1 MSLLSIRFL
10 KPASLRAGISSRWPG
25 PYVTTLIP
33 PRNQQHPLTA
43 SLVIQIFRI
52 AADLSHI
59 TAKCILIFSIH
70 RNRSSEGVSL
80 LTQLFYALVFVTR
93 YTDLFSESYAWN
105 YFFKVFYLLSS
116 FYTIAIMRFVY
127 PRTRERE
134 IAWKM
139 SALILAGSLVLS
151 PFVMLI
157 FDPKDWWGFR
167 EWLWVFSQV
176 LESVC
181 VLPQLLLLRQTTI
194 PTVITS
200 FYIVFLGS
208 YRALYLVNWILKEL
222 DTNMK
227 KPNPISVIFGV
238 IQTAFYVD
246 FAWVYWSRQR
256 VKLRNGGVVD
266 ADDLSR
272 GWLLRRIFGSKP
284 FSRDIDGPGA
294 EDEENA
300 PALGGSRGRGLG
312 GSARG
317 GARPKW
323 GSRGISISADEGVLE
338 HERARQGSDAFG
350 DSDDDDE
357 EHGVTTAG
365 TVDPDAKMRDP
376 DELARAL
383 DEDDDDEG
391 VGAGS
396 SSSRPEQQQQGQ
408 QQQQKKKDSP
418 VPGIRGG
425 DEWDDD

>member
-1 MSLLSIRFL
+1 M
-10 KPASLRAGISSRWPG
+10 AW
-25 PYVTTLIP
+25 T
-33 PRNQQHPLTA
+33 
-43 SLVIQIFRI
+43 IFRI

-59 TAKCILIFSIH
+59 TAKCILVFSIH

-80 LTQLFYALVFVTR
+80 LTQLFYTLVFVTR
-93 YTDLFSESYAWN
+93 YTDLFEESFAWN

-134 IAWKM
+134 VAWKL
-139 SALILAGSLVLS
+139 SALILTGSLFLS
-151 PFVMLI
+151 PFIMLI
-157 FDPKDWWGFR
+157 FDPSRMWGFR

-181 VLPQLLLLRQTTI
+181 VLPQLLLLRQTTV

-208 YRALYLVNWILKEL
+208 YRGLYLINWILKEL

-238 IQTAFYVD
+238 VQTALYLD

-272 GWLLRRIFGSKP
+272 GWLLRRIFGSKR
-284 FSRDIDGPGA
+284 FARDIDGA
-294 EDEENA
+294 DADDDEENA
-300 PALGGSRGRGLG
+300 FNHHQVHGGGSV
-312 GSARG
+312 
-317 GARPKW
+317 RPKW

-338 HERARQGSDAFG
+338 HERERGRALAD
-350 DSDDDDE
+350 DDDDDDDE
-357 EHGVTTAG
+357 EHGVTAAL
-365 TVDPDAKMRDP
+365 DPDAKMRDP

-383 DEDDDDEG
+383 DEEDDEDPAG
-391 VGAGS
+391 AAAPAGS
-396 SSSRPEQQQQGQ
+396 SSS
-408 QQQQKKKDSP
+408 QQKKGKELHTDANGMPSG
-418 VPGIRGG
+418 VRN

>member
-1 MSLLSIRFL
+1 M
-10 KPASLRAGISSRWPG
+10 GWT
-25 PYVTTLIP
+25 V
-33 PRNQQHPLTA
+33 
-43 SLVIQIFRI
+43 FRV

-93 YTDLFSESYAWN
+93 YTDLFRESYAWN
-105 YFFKVFYLLSS
+105 YFFKVFYILSS

-134 IAWKM
+134 VAWKL
-139 SALILAGSLVLS
+139 SALILVMCMIIS

-157 FDPKDWWGFR
+157 FDPSEWWGFQ

-181 VLPQLLLLRQTTI
+181 VLPQLLLLRQTTT

-208 YRALYLVNWILKEL
+208 YRTLYLLNWILKEL

-227 KPNPISVIFGV
+227 KPNPVSVIFGIV
-238 IQTAFYVD
+238 QTALYLD

-272 GWLLRRIFGSKP
+272 GWLLRRIFGHKR
-284 FSRDIDGPGA
+284 FARDGLGEDGD
-294 EDEENA
+294 DEEEGA
-300 PALGGSRGRGLG
+300 PALGG
-312 GSARG
+312 ARG
-317 GARPKW
+317 GYNHHQQPAGGNGSRVPRPKW

-338 HERARQGSDAFG
+338 HERERALHSD
-350 DSDDDDE
+350 DEDDDE
-357 EHGVTTAG
+357 EHGVTAG
-365 TVDPDAKMRDP
+365 AVDPDAKMKDP

-383 DEDDDDEG
+383 DEEEDGE
-391 VGAGS
+391 GAGTS
-396 SSSRPEQQQQGQ
+396 GSGSGASG
-408 QQQQKKKDSP
+408 QKKQGGD
-418 VPGIRGG
+418 VPSGLRGG
-425 DEWDDD
+425 EGWDDD

>member
-1 MSLLSIRFL
+1 MSWGFL
-10 KPASLRAGISSRWPG
+10 
-25 PYVTTLIP
+25 
-33 PRNQQHPLTA
+33 
-43 SLVIQIFRI
+43 RI

-80 LTQLFYALVFVTR
+80 LTQLFYALVFITR
-93 YTDLFSESYAWN
+93 YTDLFRESYAWN

-116 FYTIAIMRFVY
+116 FYTIAVMRYVY

-134 IAWKM
+134 VAWKL
-139 SALILAGSLVLS
+139 SALILVACLVLS

-157 FDPKDWWGFR
+157 FEPSNEWFFVEVR
-167 EWLWVFSQV
+167 TWLWVFSQV

-208 YRALYLVNWILKEL
+208 YRALYLLNWILKEL

-227 KPNPISVIFGV
+227 RPNPISVIFGV
-238 IQTAFYVD
+238 IQTALYLD

-272 GWLLRRIFGSKP
+272 GWLLRRIFGHKR
-284 FSRDIDGPGA
+284 FAQDIDGDIID
-294 EDEENA
+294 DEERA
-300 PALGGSRGRGLG
+300 PALGGGEGIMG
-312 GSARG
+312 DGTG
-317 GARPKW
+317 WGWWKW
-323 GSRGISISADEGVLE
+323 WQAEVGSRGISISADEGVLE
-338 HERARQGSDAFG
+338 REY
-350 DSDDDDE
+350 DDRREEGEE
-357 EHGVTTAG
+357 EHGVTDI
-365 TVDPDAKMRDP
+365 VDPDAKMRDP

-383 DEDDDDEG
+383 DEDEG
-391 VGAGS
+391 DVSGS
-396 SSSRPEQQQQGQ
+396 SSA
-408 QQQQKKKDSP
+408 QQQKKKGHDDFNGQPSG
-418 VPGIRGG
+418 VRNG

>member
-1 MSLLSIRFL
+1 M
-10 KPASLRAGISSRWPG
+10 AW
-25 PYVTTLIP
+25 T
-33 PRNQQHPLTA
+33 
-43 SLVIQIFRI
+43 IFRI

-80 LTQLFYALVFVTR
+80 LTQLFYALVFMTR
-93 YTDLFSESYAWN
+93 YTDLFRESYAWN

-116 FYTIAIMRFVY
+116 FYTIAIMRYVY

-134 IAWKM
+134 VAWKL
-139 SALILAGSLVLS
+139 SALILVACLVLS

-157 FDPKDWWGFR
+157 FHPSRYWSFV

-227 KPNPISVIFGV
+227 RPNPISVIFGV
-238 IQTAFYVD
+238 IQTALYLD

-272 GWLLRRIFGSKP
+272 GWLLRRIFGHKRFAP
-284 FSRDIDGPGA
+284 EINGD
-294 EDEENA
+294 ETDEEERA
-300 PALGGSRGRGLG
+300 PALGGRQSNTNNHRSG
-312 GSARG
+312 GGGGG

-338 HERARQGSDAFG
+338 HEYDRG
-350 DSDDDDE
+350 E
-357 EHGVTTAG
+357 EHGVTDI
-365 TVDPDAKMRDP
+365 VDPDAKMRDP

-383 DEDDDDEG
+383 DEEDDDFGDN
-391 VGAGS
+391 APAS
-396 SSSRPEQQQQGQ
+396 SSSS
-408 QQQQKKKDSP
+408 QQKKDTTKQTHTDSNGQP
-418 VPGIRGG
+418 SGVRNG